1 MYNLGLASSMKCK
14 SVFEYFSQ
22 FKKYTEFKKD
32 SLRVIPFIFSFTVI
46 SEQALLIIRLTKQY
60 RAL

>member
-1 MYNLGLASSMKCK
+1 MKCK